1 MTIWLLI
8 LEIWLL
14 NFQDCPTK
22 VASILL
28 FYTAQL
34 KCQLTFHYMSITKI
48 SIQIND
54 LISFFKVSIFNTCF
68 CQSKKPKPKFCS
80 CDDLTNFFFDG
91 LFSISYTPYSFELTQ
106 LIVHGNFG
114 FIRIQKCVESYYKE
128 LIQKIRWKAQ
138 IINITEI
145 FKLKLKKLNGKISA
159 HNSM

>member
-1 MTIWLLI
+1 MIVLHFDDDLI
-8 LEIWLL
+8 IDIRNLTSEFPRLSNKGCF
-14 NFQDCPTK
+14 NFI
-22 VASILL
+22 VLYS
-28 FYTAQL
+28 TAE
-34 KCQLTFHYMSITKI
+34 M

-68 CQSKKPKPKFCS
+68 CQSKKPKLKFCS

-128 LIQKIRWKAQ
+128 LIQKIR
-138 IINITEI
+138 
-145 FKLKLKKLNGKISA
+145 
-159 HNSM
+159 